1 MAITVGSK
9 APDFELSAKTA
20 EGPKKFKLSNNF
32 GKKNTL
38 LLFFPM
44 AFTSVCT
51 QEMCDV
57 SQGLSG
63 YSELNADVYGISG
76 DNPFAQEAWAQAQKE
91 KIKVTLLSDYD
102 HKVAQAYGVAYDSFL
117 PQLNLGMSGVAKRS
131 AFVIDRQG
139 VVRYAESSDDPKQL
153 PNFNAVKEALAKL
166 K

>member
-1 MAITVGSK
+1 MAISVGSK

-20 EGPKKFKLSNNF
+20 EGPKKFKLSNNL

-51 QEMCDV
+51 KEMCEV
-57 SQGLSG
+57 SQGLSA
-63 YSELNADVYGISG
+63 YSNLNAEVFGISG
-76 DNPFAQEAWAQAQKE
+76 DNPFAQESWAQKE
-91 KIKVTLLSDYD
+91 KISVTLLSDYE

-131 AFVIDRQG
+131 AFVIDTQG

-153 PNFNAVKEALAKL
+153 PNFGAIQEALGKL